1 MPQPFLTISNI
12 LCRQW
17 HLKTIVTQ
25 LSELMFG
32 NEVSEGIGYERSGA
46 RSAERSSYLNKGQKS
61 V

>member
-46 RSAERSSYLNKGQKS
+46 EREARSEVLT
-61 V
+61 